1 MNKMPRTIR
10 QDLAHVFWMGGSPC
24 SGKSSIAELLS
35 ERTRLQYYQCD
46 NAFTEHGKRVTAV
59 KQPAFHQV
67 LHMTWDEIWM
77 RPVEVQLKKEI
88 AIYREEFEMIVQDLL
103 ALPKSPPILAEGAA
117 LLPGCVRD
125 VLLNPHQA
133 IWIVPTGPFQ
143 RAHYPNRGPWVQDI
157 LRQCKHP
164 EQAFRNWMDRDVAFA
179 RWVARSAT
187 GLGLRLLEVD
197 KERTISDNARIVAQH
212 FQLA

>member
-35 ERTRLQYYQCD
+35 ERTKLQYYPCN
-46 NAFTEHGKRVTAV
+46 NAFAEHGKRVTAV
-59 KQPAFHQV
+59 KQPAFHRV

-77 RPVEVQLKKEI
+77 RPVEVQLRKEI
-88 AIYREEFEMIVQDLL
+88 AIYREEFNMIVQDLL

-133 IWIVPTGPFQ
+133 IWIVPTELFQ
-143 RAHYPNRGPWVQDI
+143 RKHYPNRGPWVQDI
-157 LRQCKHP
+157 LRQCENP

-179 RWVARSAT
+179 RRIARSAT
-187 GLGLRLLEVD
+187 GLGLKLLEVD
-197 KERTISDNARIVAQH
+197 GKRTIAENARIVAQH
-212 FQLA
+212 FQFA